1 MARCQSTGVVL
12 DSGSRDAVKPI
23 SEMPSPPSWPLLGHL
38 PLIMKHQLHMDQ
50 MFQSLREEY
59 GDIYKLYV
67 PGGIGTMVVL
77 FRPEDIKKL
86 YKSDGKTPHIQGF
99 EFFEFVRRTTM
110 KDRYT
115 SVGLVSNGEEWYQ
128 VRTLV
133 QQDMMRPKS
142 ALYYISDLED
152 IATELTNKIGNQKNV
167 EGMLEPFDILQE
179 YALEAVGSIFMGT
192 RLGALQGTGD
202 GKRLVDIAAEANKL
216 TMTLLF
222 TPLSIAPYLPIYKK
236 FIKLQTEAFDI
247 CKKHVDNAIEELE
260 ETDDTVIAKMVR
272 KCGKDSAIPTIMGI
286 DALQAGIDTTGS
298 TAAFLLYH
306 LASNPEK
313 QEKLYREICDIIG
326 PEGKMTESALAKM
339 KYLKACQTES
349 QRILPAIFG
358 TGRRA
363 EEGLVIGGYQIPKG
377 AGVVRCGSMSSN
389 DPANFV
395 NPKMFMPER
404 WLRGCPEHH
413 TADSFANIPFGHGAR
428 ACIGQRFARL
438 ELFMMMVKILQ
449 RFKMEYTGEE
459 VGTVTELISKPDKPI
474 NIKFTER

>member
-1 MARCQSTGVVL
+1 M
-12 DSGSRDAVKPI
+12 
-23 SEMPSPPSWPLLGHL
+23 
-38 PLIMKHQLHMDQ
+38 MDP
-50 MFQSLREEY
+50 Y
-59 GDIYKLYV
+59 
-67 PGGIGTMVVL
+67 
-77 FRPEDIKKL
+77 
-86 YKSDGKTPHIQGF
+86 
-99 EFFEFVRRTTM
+99 FFLNAF
-110 KDRYT
+110 
-115 SVGLVSNGEEWYQ
+115 
-128 VRTLV
+128 
-133 QQDMMRPKS
+133 
-142 ALYYISDLED
+142 
-152 IATELTNKIGNQKNV
+152 
-167 EGMLEPFDILQE
+167 
-179 YALEAVGSIFMGT
+179 ALEAVGSVFMGT
-192 RLGALQGTGD
+192 RLGALKGTGD
-202 GKRLVDIAAEANKL
+202 GQRLIEEMKL
-216 TMTLLF
+216 AGEQMLTLFLLP
-222 TPLSIAPYLPIYKK
+222 TSIFPYAPQYKK
-236 FIKLQTEAFDI
+236 FVRHMEESFDI
-247 CKKHVDNAIEELE
+247 CKKHIDKAIANIKDE
-260 ETDDTVIAKMVR
+260 DDTIIAKLVR
-272 KCGKDSAIPTIMGI
+272 CCGKDSPIPLIMGI
-286 DALQAGIDTTGS
+286 DALQVGIDTTG
-298 TAAFLLYH
+298 TTGAFLLYH

-313 QEKLYREICDIIG
+313 QEKLYKEICDIIG
-326 PEGKMTESALAKM
+326 PHGEMTETALAKM
-339 KYLKACQTES
+339 KYMKACQTES